1 MEMSDQEIIDRIR
14 KVLVEE
20 FELREEDLASDAAL
34 QENLG
39 LDSLDSVDLVVALEK
54 AFGFKV
60 VRATDEEQIRA
71 IRIIEDIQSFVRQ
84 KLDAA
89 LTQA

>member
-1 MEMSDQEIIDRIR
+1 MSDQEIMDRVR

-20 FELREEDLASDAAL
+20 FELKEEDLVPDAAL

-60 VRATDEEQIRA
+60 VRVSDEEKIRA
-71 IRIIEDIQSFVRQ
+71 IRVVEDIQEFVRQ

-89 LTQA
+89 LSQA